1 MSNRLCE
8 LKLLAT
14 QDSGSVLLGQS
25 PEFSPPD
32 PRDLLLTLTVQAV
45 NVAGLHGHIAL
56 SARSLTKPLYLTH
69 WERNSFT

>member
-45 NVAGLHGHIAL
+45 NVAGLH
-56 SARSLTKPLYLTH
+56 YLTH
-69 WERNSFT
+69 WEREHKKKRNCFT